1 MIPSNRRRATQFIER
16 IENGTIHEKF
26 SIDNNGSIYEQN
38 LDNAVIQFDKYI
50 VSCGYRLLKARIN
63 TNYNPYHG

>member
-16 IENGTIHEKF
+16 IEDGTIYKKF
-26 SIDNNGSIYEQN
+26 PIDNNGSIFEQN
-38 LDNAVIQFDKYI
+38 IDNAVIQFDKYI

-63 TNYNPYHG
+63 TNEIPYYG